1 MRPNWKCITEE
12 RFDNQQYVFPTQ
24 QADVLRLVHGAQKDN
39 NVRRIIVFGSSVT
52 AQCNPWSDIDVY
64 FEEEEDIPHFSFKC
78 LEASVDFWTNFT
90 VDESLFAE
98 IKENGVCVYSRD
110 GNIPAPNEMEV
121 GRTLLDMARSNY
133 NAAKLLVGF
142 TNSAGFC
149 LQQSL
154 ALFLKHNLEINGIKY
169 PQSENVWILGA
180 GDYSISKELA
190 DESSSWSD
198 LSESSVAP
206 ESLEKAFTV
215 IGRLLFDG
223 GYE

>member
-1 MRPNWKCITEE
+1 MRQSWKCITEE
-12 RFDNQQYVFPTQ
+12 HFDNQQYVFPTQ
-24 QADVLRLVHGAQKDN
+24 QADVLRLVQGAKKDK

-64 FEEEEDIPHFSFKC
+64 FEEEDDIPHFSFKC

-90 VDESLFAE
+90 VDELLLAE
-98 IKENGVCVYSRD
+98 IKEKGACVYSRD
-110 GNIPAPNEMEV
+110 GICEEPNSMAV

-133 NAAKLLVGF
+133 NAAKLLVEFPNVVGF
-142 TNSAGFC
+142 Y

-154 ALFLKHNLEINGIKY
+154 ALFLKHNLEINDIKY
-169 PQSENVWILGA
+169 PQSEDIWLLGA
-180 GDYSISKELA
+180 GYYSISKEFA
-190 DESSSWSD
+190 DEISSWSD

-215 IGRLLFDG
+215 IGRWLFDEG
-223 GYE
+223 CE

>member
-1 MRPNWKCITEE
+1 M
-12 RFDNQQYVFPTQ
+12 
-24 QADVLRLVHGAQKDN
+24 A
-39 NVRRIIVFGSSVT
+39 
-52 AQCNPWSDIDVY
+52 
-64 FEEEEDIPHFSFKC
+64 
-78 LEASVDFWTNFT
+78 
-90 VDESLFAE
+90 
-98 IKENGVCVYSRD
+98 
-110 GNIPAPNEMEV
+110 V

-169 PQSENVWILGA
+169 KQTEDIWLLGA

-190 DESSSWSD
+190 DEISSWSD

-206 ESLEKAFTV
+206 ERLEKAFAIV
-215 IGRLLFDG
+215 GRLLFDG
-223 GYE
+223 GHE